1 MADNNFR
8 SDRGRDLLAELARLI
23 GQADPHGKSAPANN
37 SFPEEGAS
45 HGPNAPDQASEPDEH
60 RLDQPADDEPYAAED
75 YYEDGASRAR
85 RRGSMVLVMA
95 IFALAVAGTAGAV
108 GYRAMFGGSVLP
120 TLPPIAK
127 ASNRPNKIVPA
138 SSGSHAKN
146 NANGSQAGAATI
158 GSKENLDSREEQPV
172 TIEPPKPAPRVMS
185 PIPIATGQ
193 GSPADM
199 GAPDARAPPDAAPN
213 PAMPSGVAAAANS
226 PHPPATVAPSTA
238 PAAAASAPQVSSE
251 PKKIETVTNRADQS
265 GVVDVRAESTRAHMT
280 AASTALANA
289 NNAAAVA
296 RSRGGYAVQVTSER
310 SESKAQAAFRALQ
323 AKFPDQLTG
332 RQPIIRRA
340 DLGAKGTYYRALVGP
355 FASAEK
361 AAELCS
367 GLKAAGG
374 NCIVQ
379 RN

>member
-37 SFPEEGAS
+37 GFPEEGAS

-85 RRGSMVLVMA
+85 RRRSMVLVMA

-193 GSPADM
+193 GSPPDM

-226 PHPPATVAPSTA
+226 PHF
-238 PAAAASAPQVSSE
+238 
-251 PKKIETVTNRADQS
+251 
-265 GVVDVRAESTRAHMT
+265 
-280 AASTALANA
+280 ANA

-332 RQPIIRRA
+332 RRPIIRRA